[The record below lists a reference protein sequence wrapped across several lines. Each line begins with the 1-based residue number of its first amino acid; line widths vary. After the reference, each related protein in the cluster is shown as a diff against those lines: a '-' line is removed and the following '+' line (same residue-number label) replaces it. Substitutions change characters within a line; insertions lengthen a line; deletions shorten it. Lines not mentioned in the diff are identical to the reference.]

1 MPSGVETITRI
12 RKPKV
17 DKLKPQ
23 AAGESVPDKDFDNCE
38 VLPRQPIETE
48 RGMVGVE
55 GWDVFCFNPAC
66 DVVRTDQV
74 KLRGETYNVD
84 GEPRRFSRKGKFK
97 AVQITLVKVS

>member
-1 MPSGVETITRI
+1 MPKGVETITRI

-23 AAGESVPDKDFDNCE
+23 TATTPEEQDFGSCE
-38 VLPRQPIETE
+38 VLPRQPVETDH
-48 RGMVGVE
+48 GQVGVE
-55 GWDVFCFNPAC
+55 GWDVFCFDETC

-74 KLRGETYNVD
+74 ELRGIVYNVE
-84 GEPRRFSRKGKFK
+84 GEPRRFTKRGRFK

>member
-12 RKPKV
+12 RKAKV

-23 AAGESVPDKDFDNCE
+23 TATTPDEEEFGNCE
-38 VLPRQPIETE
+38 VLPRQPIETD
-48 RGMVGVE
+48 RGLVGVE

-74 KLRGETYNVD
+74 ELRGATYNVE
-84 GEPRRFSRKGKFK
+84 GEPRRFTKKGKFK
-97 AVQITLVKVS
+97 ALQITLVKVS